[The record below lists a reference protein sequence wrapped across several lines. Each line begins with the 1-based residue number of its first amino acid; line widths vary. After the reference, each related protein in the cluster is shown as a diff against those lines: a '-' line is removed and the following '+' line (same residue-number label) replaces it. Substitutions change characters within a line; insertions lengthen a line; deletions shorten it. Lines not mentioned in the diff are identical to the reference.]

1 MAQAQ
6 TAADFETPE
15 YLAQRGLDAIEASTA
30 YAAGFTGAGSVIAVI
45 DDGFQLTHR
54 ELDGK
59 VRHQGH
65 TAWPVGGF
73 DVPDGAHGTHVA
85 STAAGRRD
93 GLGMHGV
100 AFDADLLLYTV
111 GIGASPTD
119 AATFP
124 GIGYATEGVRQA
136 ALRAP
141 TVINNSWGAQLEAGN
156 FMPGGVYGTDP
167 VAALGWLSNPAFDPG
182 QRISQADRDRAR
194 DFIAAL
200 DEAEK
205 TSVLVFAN
213 TNVDS
218 FADPG
223 IIASLPLLVPELGE
237 AWITVANVHVGPTV
251 TILNDDGDLETFE
264 SGALIS
270 APCGPTAQFCLAA
283 PGTRIYAAIP
293 VDDYAVFDGASM
305 AAPHVSGAVALARQM
320 FPNAT
325 PAELTQLVL
334 QTATDIGAP
343 GVDAQFGWGLL
354 NLANLTAAATPATG
368 QSAPVPLI
376 AQVSTLGA
384 FTSLMGA
391 QIGPRGPAPAGGLTP
406 VASSRSPSAADPW
419 RSQMIAPRVWLLPMA
434 QHLSVQGGPTWT
446 GFDARTSGLAIGL
459 DWTPD
464 SLARMWR
471 IGIAAGVSAA
481 SSEAANNASAGRTSG
496 VHVGLYAGLQDG
508 DLQVDASLQLAR
520 LDQDQSRFNVGGVGA
535 LAQTA
540 SASFASVAAEANLRV
555 GYAYGRERLTLTP
568 YVTAAARQVRQ
579 DGYTETGAGA
589 LNLTVA
595 PNTVTQGEI
604 GVGVRAERQFDIGRA
619 WSLNGSFDLSHSYML
634 GEHTPTS
641 QISLLGSPLPGTGID
656 LGRHATTIAAELSLA
671 RPSTDFTA
679 SLRYEGRLQQNAL
692 SHGVSALLSLTF

>member
-6 TAADFETPE
+6 SAADFETPE
-15 YLAQRGLDAIEASTA
+15 YLAQQGLAAINASTA
-30 YAAGFTGAGSVIAVI
+30 YAAGFTGAGTLIAVI
-45 DDGFQLTHR
+45 DDGFQVAHP
-54 ELDGK
+54 ELNGK
-59 VRHQGH
+59 VRHQLH
-65 TAWPVGGF
+65 TGWPVGAF
-73 DVPDGAHGTHVA
+73 DVPFGDHGTHVA
-85 STAAGRRD
+85 GIAAGRRD
-93 GLGMHGV
+93 GTGMHGV
-100 AFDADLLLYTV
+100 AFDADLALYTL
-111 GIGASPTD
+111 GAGADPTVSGPMFPFEGATRAFRE
-119 AATFP
+119 AAAQ
-124 GIGYATEGVRQA
+124 GAH
-136 ALRAP
+136 
-141 TVINNSWGAQLEAGN
+141 VINNSWGLPFQVT
-156 FMPGGVYGTDP
+156 FFQPGGGY
-167 VAALGWLSNPAFDPG
+167 AANPIGILGWLASDAVPDGP
-182 QRISQADRDRAR
+182 QLPEHERTAR
-194 DFIAAL
+194 DFIAAM
-200 DEAEK
+200 DAAQEN
-205 TSVLVFAN
+205 SVIVFAVDN
-213 TNVDS
+213 TAAFTDVDIS
-218 FADPG
+218 AG
-223 IIASLPLLVPELGE
+223 LPLIAPELRE
-237 AWITVANVHVGPTV
+237 AWIAVANMHVGPTV
-251 TILNDDGDLETFE
+251 TFLNDDGDLETYE
-264 SGALIS
+264 SGTLIS
-270 APCGPTAQFCLAA
+270 APCGQAAQFCMVA
-283 PGTRIYAAIP
+283 PGTRIVSAVP
-293 VDDYAVFDGASM
+293 VDGYTVYDGSSQ
-305 AAPHVSGAVALARQM
+305 AAPHVSGAVAIARQM

-391 QIGPRGPAPAGGLTP
+391 QTGPRSPAAAGSLTP

-434 QHLSVQGGPTWT
+434 QHLTVQGGPTWT

-464 SLARMWR
+464 SLAQLWR
-471 IGIAAGVSAA
+471 IGIAAGVSGA
-481 SSEAANNASAGRTSG
+481 SSDAVNAASAGRTSG

-508 DLQVDASLQLAR
+508 PLQVDASLQLAR
-520 LDQDQSRFNVGGVGA
+520 LDQDQSRFNVVGVGA

-540 SASFASVAAEANLRV
+540 SASFASLAAEANLRV
-555 GYAYGRERLTLTP
+555 GYAYAHERLTLTP

-595 PNTVTQGEI
+595 PNTITQGEI
-604 GVGVRAERQFDIGRA
+604 GLGVRAERQFDIGRA
-619 WSLNGSFDLSHSYML
+619 WSLSGSFDLSHSYML

-656 LGRHATTIAAELSLA
+656 LGRHATTIGAELSLG

>member
-6 TAADFETPE
+6 SAADFETPE
-15 YLAQRGLDAIEASTA
+15 YLTQHGLAAINASTA
-30 YAAGFTGAGSVIAVI
+30 YAAGFNGAGTLIAVI
-45 DDGFQLTHR
+45 DDGFQVTHP
-54 ELDGK
+54 ELNGK
-59 VRHQGH
+59 VRHQLH
-65 TAWPVGGF
+65 TGWPVGAF
-73 DVPDGAHGTHVA
+73 DVPFGDHGTHVA
-85 STAAGRRD
+85 GIAAGRRD
-93 GLGMHGV
+93 GTGMHGV
-100 AFDADLLLYTV
+100 AFDADLALYTLGAGADPTLPGE
-111 GIGASPTD
+111 GISLA
-119 AATFP
+119 AATRAFHA
-124 GIGYATEGVRQA
+124 ATAQ
-136 ALRAP
+136 RAD
-141 TVINNSWGAQLEAGN
+141 VINNSWGAPVQITE
-156 FMPGGVYGTDP
+156 FQPGGTYGADP
-167 VAALGWLSNPAFDPG
+167 IGLLGWLDSQPGPGDPVLPEHA
-182 QRISQADRDRAR
+182 QTAR
-194 DFIAAL
+194 DFIAAMNAAQ
-200 DEAEK
+200 EN
-205 TSVLVFAN
+205 SVIVFAVSN
-213 TNVDS
+213 LAHFEDVD
-218 FADPG
+218 ATAG
-223 IIASLPLLVPELGE
+223 LPLIAPELRE
-237 AWITVANVHVGPTV
+237 AWIAVANVHVGPTV
-251 TILNDDGDLETFE
+251 TFTDDDGEVVTFE
-264 SGALIS
+264 SGTLIS
-270 APCGPTAQFCLAA
+270 APCGQAAQFCMVA
-283 PGTRIYAAIP
+283 PGTRILSAVP
-293 VDDYAVFDGASM
+293 VDGYAVFDGSSM
-305 AAPHVSGAVALARQM
+305 AAPTVSGAVAIARQM

-384 FTSLMGA
+384 FASLMGA
-391 QIGPRGPAPAGGLTP
+391 QTGPRSPAPAGSLTP

-434 QHLSVQGGPTWT
+434 QHLTVQGGPTWT
-446 GFDARTSGLAIGL
+446 GFDARTSGLAIGF

-464 SLARMWR
+464 SLTQLWR

-481 SSEAANNASAGRTSG
+481 SSDAANAASAGRTSG

-508 DLQVDASLQLAR
+508 PLQVDVSLQLAR

-540 SASFASVAAEANLRV
+540 SASFASLAAEANLRV
-555 GYAYGRERLTLTP
+555 GYAYAHERLTLTP

-595 PNTVTQGEI
+595 PNTITQGEI
-604 GVGVRAERQFDIGRA
+604 GLGVRAERQFDIGRA
-619 WSLNGSFDLSHSYML
+619 WSLSGSFDLSHSYML

-656 LGRHATTIAAELSLA
+656 LGRHATTIGAELSLG